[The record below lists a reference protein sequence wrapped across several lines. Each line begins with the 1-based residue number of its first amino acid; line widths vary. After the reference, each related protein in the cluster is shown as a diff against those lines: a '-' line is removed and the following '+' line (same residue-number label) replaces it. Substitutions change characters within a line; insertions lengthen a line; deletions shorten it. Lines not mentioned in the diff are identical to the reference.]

1 METVIRPWRSADSAS
16 LAEALNNKRVLDN
29 LRDGLPF
36 PYTECDAA
44 QYIEAMLSAPPGSV
58 YAFAIDCGGLAVGSV
73 SLTRGVNIHRLTAE
87 LGYYVGEPYWGRGL
101 ATGAVRAACEYVFGH
116 SDIVRI
122 FAEPF
127 AANAASRRV
136 LEKSGFRLEGV
147 LRANA
152 FKNGA
157 VLDMC
162 MYSLLR
168 PSGR

>member
-1 METVIRPWRSADSAS
+1 M
-16 LAEALNNKRVLDN
+16 
-29 LRDGLPF
+29 
-36 PYTECDAA
+36 
-44 QYIEAMLSAPPGSV
+44 
-58 YAFAIDCGGLAVGSV
+58 GSV

-168 PSGR
+168 PVRALSRRHIRFPKVMPLRFTIRPRLCSRRRGALGDIRPLHAHSPHL